1 MTQIIFSLLPH
12 DYPVGCDSG
21 FLLLSALFFPL
32 CHCTIK
38 HLFIHVRPH
47 ARHRHHIGVCYKE
60 EPFSSPPPPDQGFC
74 FMSLVNKGD

>member
-12 DYPVGCDSG
+12 DYPVGRDSG
-21 FLLLSALFFPL
+21 ILLLSALFFPL

-38 HLFIHVRPH
+38 HLLIHVRPP
-47 ARHRHHIGVCYKE
+47 ARIDTIAKKSHF
-60 EPFSSPPPPDQGFC
+60 PAPPPDQGFC